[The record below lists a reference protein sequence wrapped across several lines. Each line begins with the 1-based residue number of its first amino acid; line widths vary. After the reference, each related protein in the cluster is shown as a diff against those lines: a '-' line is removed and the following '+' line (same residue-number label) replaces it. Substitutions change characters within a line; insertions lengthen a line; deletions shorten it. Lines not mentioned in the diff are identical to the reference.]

1 MKKILFLALVALC
14 ACMSAAAQEYN
25 DFFTFRPDKKV
36 RKNVINIS
44 YLSDKIELSD
54 KGVNLGDI
62 FDEAAGIARGTN
74 VGARSNWGVSLTYVH
89 TYMLHRKPIA
99 RMLGFGLDVSFAD
112 VSYANYTIDNMDNWG
127 MIDPD
132 DFDTEHDPTKRLD
145 VPMHKVEYSLQIG
158 PSVTLTPGRNF
169 TFTGY
174 VRYAPSFSGI
184 YINYDFYGN
193 YASMFN
199 IGASASWRNIGVG
212 IEARMG
218 GCRYKDFTGGE
229 ALTPAKLKTSGY
241 RACLQIRW

>member
-1 MKKILFLALVALC
+1 MAALC

-132 DFDTEHDPTKRLD
+132 DFDAEHDPTKRLD

-158 PSVTLTPGRNF
+158 PSVTLTPGATSRLRDM
-169 TFTGY
+169 Y
-174 VRYAPSFSGI
+174 VMRPHSRA
-184 YINYDFYGN
+184 YISTMIST
-193 YASMFN
+193 ATTPRCSTSEPRRR
-199 IGASASWRNIGVG
+199 GA
-212 IEARMG
+212 
-218 GCRYKDFTGGE
+218 T
-229 ALTPAKLKTSGY
+229 
-241 RACLQIRW
+241 